1 MFVIKSLC
9 PFRIDPCERDQGQT
23 ESIMRENKIIKQL
36 LKDSV
41 MSADTTD

>member
-1 MFVIKSLC
+1 MFVFKSLC
-9 PFRIDPCERDQGQT
+9 PFRIDPCERDRGQT
-23 ESIMRENKIIKQL
+23 ESIMREKQL